1 MESNTS
7 LLIEPIRPDE
17 LYPRPLF
24 LQKLAITEAT
34 LRSARRRGLRTYRVH
49 GRSYVLGKDWI
60 DYVIGQVGSSAQ
72 SSRISD
78 PTQADSPARMKG

>member
-7 LLIEPIRPDE
+7 LLIEPIRSDE

-24 LQKLAITEAT
+24 LQKLNITEAT
-34 LRSARRRGLRTYRVH
+34 LRSARRKGLRTYRVH
-49 GRSYVLGKDWI
+49 GRSYVLGRDWI
-60 DYVIGQVGSSAQ
+60 DYVTGQIKSPSQ
-72 SSRISD
+72 ILKPSD